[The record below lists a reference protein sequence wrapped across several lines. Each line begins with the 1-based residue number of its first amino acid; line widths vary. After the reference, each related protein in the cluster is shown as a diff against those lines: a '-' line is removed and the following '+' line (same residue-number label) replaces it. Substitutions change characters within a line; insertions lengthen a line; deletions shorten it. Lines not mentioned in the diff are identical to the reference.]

1 MALQIGERQKND
13 TESID
18 WGEVHE
24 NYDESQIV
32 INIDGASS
40 LSLSLSLSFSLS
52 LVQRGCCCI
61 KELWLSTSKAWEADN
76 TGFEKAYSVSKLK

>member
-32 INIDGASS
+32 INIDGAS
-40 LSLSLSLSFSLS
+40 LSLSLSYFLSHDTFFFLLTLNIASL
-52 LVQRGCCCI
+52 
-61 KELWLSTSKAWEADN
+61 
-76 TGFEKAYSVSKLK
+76 